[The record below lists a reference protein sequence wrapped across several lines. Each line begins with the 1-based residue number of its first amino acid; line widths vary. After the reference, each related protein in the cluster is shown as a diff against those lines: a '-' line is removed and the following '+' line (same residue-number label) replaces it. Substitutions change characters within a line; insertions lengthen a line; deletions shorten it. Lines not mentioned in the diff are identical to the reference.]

1 MFAAVIRDA
10 IEKRVDFVLVSGD
23 LFHSRSMD
31 PATYLQALSIL
42 TEAKEAGVPVIA
54 IEGNHDLALHK
65 DKVSWLYILESQGL
79 LRLLRIRRSDGL
91 DILGDLAELQDARIF
106 GVRYIGYSTKA
117 EIASIAKD
125 IAQVNKDQG
134 KKPFTCLLMHFGMEG
149 TLKRNISGELSLG
162 SLEPLKGLV
171 DYLALG
177 HYHIRYEFDGWVF
190 NGGSPEMV
198 SMDEYG
204 QEKGY
209 YYFNGK
215 KAEFVDTRAFG
226 RQVHRIPIDVTDAAN
241 EMDLRTKVQTSLL
254 REMNDIHEGAMVDLV
269 LNGRANVARSAF
281 DVAGY
286 EALAKEK
293 LNALH
298 VNVKM
303 QVQSEK
309 VDVIERELEGLGR
322 RQMEGEVLIKMV
334 LADDRYKSQAKN
346 IVAGMLDIKD
356 LVVSADK
363 PEDVLEDIKLKLGKM
378 FADAK
383 NGPNDGSNGPPEIP
397 DADAGKENIS
407 QPDTG
412 WF

>member
-23 LFHSRSMD
+23 MFHSRSMD
-31 PATYLQALSIL
+31 PSTYLQALGIL
-42 TEAKEAGVPVIA
+42 QEAKEAGIPVIA

-79 LRLLRIRRSDGL
+79 LRLLRIKKADGL
-91 DILGDLAELQDARIF
+91 EILGDHAELTDARIF
-106 GVRYIGYSTKA
+106 GVRYIGYSTKT
-117 EIASIAKD
+117 EIAVIAKD
-125 IAQVNKDQG
+125 IANVNEKHG
-134 KKPFTCLLMHFGMEG
+134 KKSFTCLLMHFGMEG
-149 TLKRNISGELSLG
+149 TLKRNISGEIALG

-177 HYHIRYEFDGWVF
+177 HYHIRYEYDGWVY

-198 SMDEYG
+198 SMDEYP

-209 YYFNGK
+209 YNYNGK
-215 KAEFVDTRAFG
+215 KAEFIDTRALG
-226 RQVHRIPIDVTDAAN
+226 RPVHRIPIDVTDAAS
-241 EMDLRTKVQTSLL
+241 EMDLRTRVQTSLL
-254 REMNDIHEGAMVDLV
+254 QRMKDIQEGAMVDL
-269 LNGRANVARSAF
+269 LLSGRANIARSAF
-281 DVAGY
+281 DVASY

-293 LNALH
+293 LKALH

-309 VDVIERELEGLGR
+309 VDVIERELEGLER
-322 RQMEGEVLIKMV
+322 RQMEEEVLTKMV
-334 LADDRYKSQAKN
+334 LADDRYKPHAKK

-356 LVVSADK
+356 LVVSADR
-363 PEDVLEDIKLKLGKM
+363 PEGVLEDIKLKLGKM

-383 NGPNDGSNGPPEIP
+383 DSSNGLPEIP
-397 DADAGKENIS
+397 DARAGKDNRS
-407 QPDTG
+407 RSGQG